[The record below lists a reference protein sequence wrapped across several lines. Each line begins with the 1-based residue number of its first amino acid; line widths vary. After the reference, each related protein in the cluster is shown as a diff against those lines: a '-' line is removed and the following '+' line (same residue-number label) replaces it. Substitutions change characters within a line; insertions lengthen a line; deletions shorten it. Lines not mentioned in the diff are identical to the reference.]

1 MAATLF
7 AEDLDAGPR
16 FELGAHRV
24 SADEIKAFARAW
36 DPLPFHVDEQAAED
50 GPFGGLVAS
59 GAHTLAI
66 CVRLMSDAVISR
78 SAVVAGRGIRE
89 ARFVR
94 PVRPGTLL
102 TGTASIVDR
111 RMVDDERATVV
122 LRGELC
128 DAGGEPVMVLV
139 GEALVRRNG
148 GG

>member
-1 MAATLF
+1 M
-7 AEDLDAGPR
+7 
-16 FELGAHRV
+16 
-24 SADEIKAFARAW
+24 
-36 DPLPFHVDEQAAED
+36 
-50 GPFGGLVAS
+50 
-59 GAHTLAI
+59 
-66 CVRLMSDAVISR
+66 
-78 SAVVAGRGIRE
+78 
-89 ARFVR
+89 R